1 MSILY
6 NFSIE
11 PININYMENIFAPDE
26 NFKFDN
32 ITLGQPNAIQG
43 GAYFTKILCN
53 NKSLYIQCPKCV
65 SKQGI
70 IKNGKKMYIDL
81 LFNHSDESIIQWF
94 INLESTC
101 QKRIYD
107 KSNEWFQ
114 NPLEL
119 TDIESAFSSPIK
131 VYKSC
136 KYYLLRSNIKTNYL
150 NGNPIIK
157 IFNENE
163 ENINVEDINAET
175 NFISILEIQGIKFTT
190 RNFQIEV
197 EVKQIMT
204 MNVDIIFE
212 NCLIKKN
219 TGVGGC
225 ESTQNI
231 KDTKQLDQD
240 HGNHDNVSLGVTGI
254 LADTEL
260 VKDVKQDTQDTQN
273 NELIEL
279 VAFDDINSN
288 LEEVT
293 DIIVDNT
300 VETTTNDISEDILND
315 IMENSKSNSN
325 DTLGI
330 VSSGSNNIINN
341 ANNSINV
348 PNGSA
353 NESTNESTNESD
365 NELNEITLDIEEL
378 LPENTNTLEIPI
390 IKLKKP
396 NEVYYDLFNKAKN
409 KAREAKKMAIQSYL
423 EAKKIKETYLLED
436 VDLSEDEEYEDDEE
450 N

>member
-1 MSILY
+1 
-6 NFSIE
+6 
-11 PININYMENIFAPDE
+11 MENIFEPNE
-26 NFKFDN
+26 NFNFEK

-43 GAYFTKILCN
+43 GAYFTKILYN

-70 IKNGKKMYIDL
+70 IKNGKKMYIEL

-94 INLESTC
+94 INLENTC
-101 QKRIYD
+101 QKRIFD

>member
-1 MSILY
+1 
-6 NFSIE
+6 
-11 PININYMENIFAPDE
+11 MENIVEPNE
-26 NFKFDN
+26 NFNFEN

-43 GAYFTKILCN
+43 GAYFTKILYN

-65 SKQGI
+65 SKQGV

-81 LFNHSDESIIQWF
+81 LFNNSDESIVQWF

-150 NGNPIIK
+150 NGNPMIK

-163 ENINVEDINAET
+163 ENMNVDDINAET
-175 NFISILEIQGIKFTT
+175 NFISILEIQGIRFTT

-212 NCLIKKN
+212 NCLIKKHN
-219 TGVGGC
+219 NSGLIQTLK
-225 ESTQNI
+225 N
-231 KDTKQLDQD
+231 TKQIESLQD
-240 HGNHDNVSLGVTGI
+240 GEDVMDGEEVVDIDKKTGEI
-254 LADTEL
+254 KPSSQDEEEIVDITE
-260 VKDVKQDTQDTQN
+260 
-273 NELIEL
+273 
-279 VAFDDINSN
+279 N
-288 LEEVT
+288 LEEIKEFEFDEETLDEKNKDDIT
-293 DIIVDNT
+293 DY
-300 VETTTNDISEDILND
+300 ILND
-315 IMENSKSNSN
+315 IMENSNPNIN

-330 VSSGSNNIINN
+330 VTNKLDNKTTQIKNTDTTIAIDSHVLDNDINN
-341 ANNSINV
+341 DL
-348 PNGSA
+348 
-353 NESTNESTNESD
+353 T
-365 NELNEITLDIEEL
+365 EITLDIEEL
-378 LPENTNTLEIPI
+378 LPESINTLEIPVM
-390 IKLKKP
+390 KLKKP
-396 NEVYYDLFNKAKN
+396 NEVYYDLFNKAKI
-409 KAREAKKMAIQSYL
+409 KAKEAKKIAIQSYL
-423 EAKKIKETYLLED
+423 EAKKIKEAYLLED
-436 VDLSEDEEYEDDEE
+436 VDLSEEDENDENDEDF
-450 N
+450 

>member
-212 NCLIKKN
+212 NCLIKKHSN
-219 TGVGGC
+219 NV
-225 ESTQNI
+225 ELIQE
-231 KDTKQLDQD
+231 TK
-240 HGNHDNVSLGVTGI
+240 NNK
-254 LADTEL
+254 LADDGIDEIEV
-260 VKDVKQDTQDTQN
+260 VKGPLALGDTV
-273 NELIEL
+273 IA
-279 VAFDDINSN
+279 VDDMNSN
-288 LEEVT
+288 LEEITEHVFHN
-293 DIIVDNT
+293 DDDEDDNVDN
-300 VETTTNDISEDILND
+300 EDNLTNSIADNILND
-315 IMENSKSNSN
+315 IIENSKSNTN

-330 VSSGSNNIINN
+330 VTNGP
-341 ANNSINV
+341 NNS
-348 PNGSA
+348 
-353 NESTNESTNESD
+353 NELTIDSSSLKSTTLDHLDHLDHLDELD
-365 NELNEITLDIEEL
+365 DLNEITLDIEEL
-378 LPENTNTLEIPI
+378 LPENTNTLEIPV

-396 NEVYYDLFNKAKN
+396 NEVYYDLFNKAKI
-409 KAREAKKMAIQSYL
+409 KAKEAKKMAIQSYL
-423 EAKKIKETYLLED
+423 EAKKIKETYLLVD
-436 VDLSEDEEYEDDEE
+436 VDLSDVDEYEE
-450 N
+450 

>member
-1 MSILY
+1 
-6 NFSIE
+6 
-11 PININYMENIFAPDE
+11 MENIFEPNE

-70 IKNGKKMYIDL
+70 IKNGKKMYVDL

-101 QKRIYD
+101 QKRIFD

-212 NCLIKKN
+212 NCLIKKDHNN
-219 TGVGGC
+219 TGPIQ
-225 ESTQNI
+225 EF
-231 KDTKQLDQD
+231 KDNKQLDQVNED
-240 HGNHDNVSLGVTGI
+240 AEAVRDIENSTVSL
-254 LADTEL
+254 DTM
-260 VKDVKQDTQDTQN
+260 
-273 NELIEL
+273 
-279 VAFDDINSN
+279 VAVNDINSN
-288 LEEVT
+288 LEEIEVAEL
-293 DIIVDNT
+293 VFDNDDKT
-300 VETTTNDISEDILND
+300 FETPSNDITEDILND
-315 IMENSKSNSN
+315 IIENSKSNSS

-330 VSSGSNNIINN
+330 VSNGPNNT
-341 ANNSINV
+341 NSETNRK
-348 PNGSA
+348 
-353 NESTNESTNESD
+353 NELDELDELNKLDELDELD
-365 NELNEITLDIEEL
+365 ELDQLNELNEITLDIEEL

-396 NEVYYDLFNKAKN
+396 NEVYYDLFNKAKI
-409 KAREAKKMAIQSYL
+409 KAKEAKKLAIQSYL

-436 VDLSEDEEYEDDEE
+436 VDLSEDEDDEYYE
-450 N
+450 YGEEGHDEEKFDNL

>member
-1 MSILY
+1 
-6 NFSIE
+6 
-11 PININYMENIFAPDE
+11 MENIFEPNE
-26 NFKFDN
+26 NFNFEK

-43 GAYFTKILCN
+43 GAYFTKILYN

-70 IKNGKKMYIDL
+70 IKNGKKMYIEL

-94 INLESTC
+94 INLENTC
-101 QKRIYD
+101 QKRIFD

-119 TDIESAFSSPIK
+119 TDVESAFSSPIK

>member
-1 MSILY
+1 
-6 NFSIE
+6 
-11 PININYMENIFAPDE
+11 MENIFEPNE
-26 NFKFDN
+26 NFNFEK

-43 GAYFTKILCN
+43 GAYFTKILYN

-70 IKNGKKMYIDL
+70 IKNGKKMYIEL

-94 INLESTC
+94 INLENTC
-101 QKRIYD
+101 QKRIFD

-119 TDIESAFSSPIK
+119 TDVESAFSSPIK

-212 NCLIKKN
+212 NCLIKKK
-219 TGVGGC
+219 TGVDGC
-225 ESTQNI
+225 ELTQNI

-396 NEVYYDLFNKAKN
+396 NEVYYDLFNKAKI
-409 KAREAKKMAIQSYL
+409 KAKEAKKLAIQSYL
-423 EAKKIKETYLLED
+423 EAKKIKEIYLLED

>member
-1 MSILY
+1 
-6 NFSIE
+6 
-11 PININYMENIFAPDE
+11 MENIFEPNE
-26 NFKFDN
+26 NFNFEN

-65 SKQGI
+65 SKQGV

-81 LFNHSDESIIQWF
+81 LFNNSDESIVQWF

-119 TDIESAFSSPIK
+119 SDIESAFSSPIK

-150 NGNPIIK
+150 NGNPMIK

-163 ENINVEDINAET
+163 ENMNVDDINAET
-175 NFISILEIQGIKFTT
+175 NFISILEIQGIRFTT

-212 NCLIKKN
+212 NCLIKKHHN
-219 TGVGGC
+219 NSGLIQ
-225 ESTQNI
+225 EL
-231 KDTKQLDQD
+231 KDTKQIIDPPQD
-240 HGNHDNVSLGVTGI
+240 VVDHEDVEDVVDVVDIDKKTNEIEPSLQHEEETV
-254 LADTEL
+254 
-260 VKDVKQDTQDTQN
+260 
-273 NELIEL
+273 
-279 VAFDDINSN
+279 DITAN
-288 LEEVT
+288 LEEIKELEFDEETLDEKNKDDIT
-293 DIIVDNT
+293 DY
-300 VETTTNDISEDILND
+300 ILND
-315 IMENSKSNSN
+315 IMENSNPNNN

-330 VSSGSNNIINN
+330 VSNKLDNKNKTDQLKNIDTTIAIDSNVLDNDVNN
-341 ANNSINV
+341 ANNDL
-348 PNGSA
+348 
-353 NESTNESTNESD
+353 T
-365 NELNEITLDIEEL
+365 EITLDIEEL
-378 LPENTNTLEIPI
+378 LPESINTLEIPVM
-390 IKLKKP
+390 KLKKP
-396 NEVYYDLFNKAKN
+396 NEVYYDLFNKAKI
-409 KAREAKKMAIQSYL
+409 KAKEAKKMAIQSYL
-423 EAKKIKETYLLED
+423 EAKKIKEAYLLED
-436 VDLSEDEEYEDDEE
+436 VDLSEEDENDKYDKYDENDEDFDFA
-450 N
+450 

>member
-1 MSILY
+1 MEHI
-6 NFSIE
+6 FE
-11 PININYMENIFAPDE
+11 PNE

-43 GAYFTKILCN
+43 GAYFTKILYN

-163 ENINVEDINAET
+163 ENVNVEDINAET

-212 NCLIKKN
+212 NCLIKKHHHN
-219 TGVGGC
+219 SGLIQDVNEDTEAV
-225 ESTQNI
+225 EVTEVADNI
-231 KDTKQLDQD
+231 K
-240 HGNHDNVSLGVTGI
+240 
-254 LADTEL
+254 
-260 VKDVKQDTQDTQN
+260 KDIKK
-273 NELIEL
+273 NEI
-279 VAFDDINSN
+279 VD
-288 LEEVT
+288 LEEVPE
-293 DIIVDNT
+293 IVFDEDDNT
-300 VETTTNDISEDILND
+300 VDTSTNNISEDILND
-315 IMENSKSNSN
+315 IIENSKSNSN

-330 VSSGSNNIINN
+330 VNVLSNTTNEANKSN
-341 ANNSINV
+341 SKDMLNNSINA
-348 PNGSA
+348 SID
-353 NESTNESTNESD
+353 STNELDELD
-365 NELNEITLDIEEL
+365 ELNEITLDIEEL
-378 LPENTNTLEIPI
+378 LPENTNTLEIPV

-396 NEVYYDLFNKAKN
+396 NEVYYDLFNKAKS
-409 KAREAKKMAIQSYL
+409 KAREAKKLAIQSYL

-436 VDLSEDEEYEDDEE
+436 VDLSEEEDED
-450 N
+450 NF

>member
-11 PININYMENIFAPDE
+11 PININYMENIFEPNE

-212 NCLIKKN
+212 NCLIKKHSN
-219 TGVGGC
+219 NV
-225 ESTQNI
+225 ELIQE
-231 KDTKQLDQD
+231 TK
-240 HGNHDNVSLGVTGI
+240 NNK
-254 LADTEL
+254 LADDGIDEIEV
-260 VKDVKQDTQDTQN
+260 VKGPLALGDTV
-273 NELIEL
+273 IA
-279 VAFDDINSN
+279 VDDMNSN
-288 LEEVT
+288 LEEITEHVFHN
-293 DIIVDNT
+293 DSDDEDDNVDN
-300 VETTTNDISEDILND
+300 EDNLTNSIADNILND
-315 IMENSKSNSN
+315 IIENSKSNTN

-330 VSSGSNNIINN
+330 VTNSP
-341 ANNSINV
+341 NNS
-348 PNGSA
+348 
-353 NESTNESTNESD
+353 NELTIDSSSLKSTTLDHLDHLDELD
-365 NELNEITLDIEEL
+365 DLNEITLDIEEL
-378 LPENTNTLEIPI
+378 LPENTNTLEIPV

-396 NEVYYDLFNKAKN
+396 NEVYYDLFNKAKI
-409 KAREAKKMAIQSYL
+409 KAKEAKKMAIQSYL
-423 EAKKIKETYLLED
+423 EAKKIKETYLLVD
-436 VDLSEDEEYEDDEE
+436 VDLSDVDEYEE
-450 N
+450 

>member
-1 MSILY
+1 
-6 NFSIE
+6 
-11 PININYMENIFAPDE
+11 MENIFEPNE

-43 GAYFTKILCN
+43 GAYFTKILYN

-70 IKNGKKMYIDL
+70 IKNGKKMYVDL

-101 QKRIYD
+101 QKRIFD

-163 ENINVEDINAET
+163 ENINVEDVNAET

-204 MNVDIIFE
+204 MNQDIIFE
-212 NCLIKKN
+212 NCLIKKHDN
-219 TGVGGC
+219 TVGSIQ
-225 ESTQNI
+225 EF
-231 KDTKQLDQD
+231 KDTKQIDQID
-240 HGNHDNVSLGVTGI
+240 HVKE
-254 LADTEL
+254 DTEVL
-260 VKDVKQDTQDTQN
+260 GETSLSVDTV
-273 NELIEL
+273 
-279 VAFDDINSN
+279 VAFDDFNSN
-288 LEEVT
+288 LEEIT
-293 DIIVDNT
+293 DLVFDNDNNKDSDSDMNNDNNDNVMKNDNT
-300 VETTTNDISEDILND
+300 FETPSNDIPDYILND
-315 IMENSKSNSN
+315 IMENSITNGN

-330 VSSGSNNIINN
+330 VTSVSNIANSKTALDSSI
-341 ANNSINV
+341 
-348 PNGSA
+348 
-353 NESTNESTNESD
+353 
-365 NELNEITLDIEEL
+365 NELNELDELDELDEITLDIEEL
-378 LPENTNTLEIPI
+378 LPENTNTLEIPV

-396 NEVYYDLFNKAKN
+396 NEVYYDLFNKAKI
-409 KAREAKKMAIQSYL
+409 KAKEAKKLAIQSYL

-436 VDLSEDEEYEDDEE
+436 VDLSEDDNDDDNSYDNSEDVEVK
-450 N
+450 

>member
-1 MSILY
+1 MEHI
-6 NFSIE
+6 FE
-11 PININYMENIFAPDE
+11 PNE

-43 GAYFTKILCN
+43 GAYFTKILYN

-70 IKNGKKMYIDL
+70 IKNGKKMYIEL

-101 QKRIYD
+101 QKRIFD

-163 ENINVEDINAET
+163 ENVNVEDINAET

-212 NCLIKKN
+212 NCLIKKHHHN
-219 TGVGGC
+219 SGLIQDVNEDTEAVGVT
-225 ESTQNI
+225 EVTDNI
-231 KDTKQLDQD
+231 K
-240 HGNHDNVSLGVTGI
+240 
-254 LADTEL
+254 
-260 VKDVKQDTQDTQN
+260 KDIKN
-273 NELIEL
+273 N
-279 VAFDDINSN
+279 DIVD
-288 LEEVT
+288 LEEVPE
-293 DIIVDNT
+293 IVFDDDDNT
-300 VETTTNDISEDILND
+300 DDTSTNNISEDILND
-315 IMENSKSNSN
+315 IIENSKSNSN

-330 VSSGSNNIINN
+330 VSVLSNTTNE
-341 ANNSINV
+341 ANKSNSKDMFDNSINA
-348 PNGSA
+348 SI
-353 NESTNESTNESD
+353 ESTDELD
-365 NELNEITLDIEEL
+365 ELNEITLDIEEL
-378 LPENTNTLEIPI
+378 LPENTNTLEIPV

-396 NEVYYDLFNKAKN
+396 NEVYYDLFNKAKS
-409 KAREAKKMAIQSYL
+409 KAREAKKLAIQSYL

-436 VDLSEDEEYEDDEE
+436 VDLSEEEDED
-450 N
+450 NF

>member
-1 MSILY
+1 
-6 NFSIE
+6 
-11 PININYMENIFAPDE
+11 MENIFEPNE

-43 GAYFTKILCN
+43 GAYFTKILYN

-101 QKRIYD
+101 QKRIFD

-119 TDIESAFSSPIK
+119 TDVESAFSSPIK

-150 NGNPIIK
+150 NGNPMIK

-212 NCLIKKN
+212 NCLIKKHHHN
-219 TGVGGC
+219 SGLIQDVNEDTEAVGVT
-225 ESTQNI
+225 EVTDNI
-231 KDTKQLDQD
+231 K
-240 HGNHDNVSLGVTGI
+240 
-254 LADTEL
+254 
-260 VKDVKQDTQDTQN
+260 KDIKN
-273 NELIEL
+273 N
-279 VAFDDINSN
+279 DIVD
-288 LEEVT
+288 LEEVPE
-293 DIIVDNT
+293 IVFDDDDNT
-300 VETTTNDISEDILND
+300 DDTSTNNISEDILND
-315 IMENSKSNSN
+315 IIENSKSNSN

-330 VSSGSNNIINN
+330 VSVLSNTTNE
-341 ANNSINV
+341 ANKSNSKDMFDNSINA
-348 PNGSA
+348 SI
-353 NESTNESTNESD
+353 ESTDELD
-365 NELNEITLDIEEL
+365 ELNEITLDIEEL
-378 LPENTNTLEIPI
+378 LPENTNTLEIPV

-396 NEVYYDLFNKAKN
+396 NEVYYDLFNKAKS
-409 KAREAKKMAIQSYL
+409 KAREAKKLAIQSYL

-436 VDLSEDEEYEDDEE
+436 VDLSEEEDED
-450 N
+450 NFW

>member
-1 MSILY
+1 
-6 NFSIE
+6 
-11 PININYMENIFAPDE
+11 MENIFEPNE

-43 GAYFTKILCN
+43 GAYFTKILYN

-94 INLESTC
+94 INLESAC
-101 QKRIYD
+101 QKRIFD

-163 ENINVEDINAET
+163 ENMNVEDVNAET

-204 MNVDIIFE
+204 MNQDIIFE
-212 NCLIKKN
+212 NCLIKK
-219 TGVGGC
+219 
-225 ESTQNI
+225 
-231 KDTKQLDQD
+231 
-240 HGNHDNVSLGVTGI
+240 HDNIGGSIQEFKDNKKINQVDVDDAEALGETLLSV
-254 LADTEL
+254 DS
-260 VKDVKQDTQDTQN
+260 V
-273 NELIEL
+273 
-279 VAFDDINSN
+279 VAVDDINSN
-288 LEEVT
+288 LEEIT
-293 DIIVDNT
+293 DLVFDNDNDSGMNNDNNDNVMKDDNT
-300 VETTTNDISEDILND
+300 FETPSNDIPDYILND

-330 VSSGSNNIINN
+330 VTSVSNI
-341 ANNSINV
+341 ANSKTALESSIN
-348 PNGSA
+348 
-353 NESTNESTNESD
+353 ELDELDELD
-365 NELNEITLDIEEL
+365 ELNEITLDIEEL
-378 LPENTNTLEIPI
+378 LPENTNTLEIPV

-396 NEVYYDLFNKAKN
+396 NEVYYDLFNKAKI
-409 KAREAKKMAIQSYL
+409 KAKEAKKLAIQSYL
-423 EAKKIKETYLLED
+423 EAKKIKEMYLLED
-436 VDLSEDEEYEDDEE
+436 VDLSEDDYDDDNDENNSEDVEVK
-450 N
+450 

>member
-1 MSILY
+1 MEHI
-6 NFSIE
+6 FE
-11 PININYMENIFAPDE
+11 PNE

-43 GAYFTKILCN
+43 GAYFTKILYN

-70 IKNGKKMYIDL
+70 IKNGKKMYIEL

-163 ENINVEDINAET
+163 ENVNVEDINAET

-212 NCLIKKN
+212 NCLIKK
-219 TGVGGC
+219 
-225 ESTQNI
+225 
-231 KDTKQLDQD
+231 
-240 HGNHDNVSLGVTGI
+240 HHH
-254 LADTEL
+254 
-260 VKDVKQDTQDTQN
+260 
-273 NELIEL
+273 
-279 VAFDDINSN
+279 NS
-288 LEEVT
+288 
-293 DIIVDNT
+293 
-300 VETTTNDISEDILND
+300 
-315 IMENSKSNSN
+315 
-325 DTLGI
+325 
-330 VSSGSNNIINN
+330 
-341 ANNSINV
+341 
-348 PNGSA
+348 
-353 NESTNESTNESD
+353 
-365 NELNEITLDIEEL
+365 
-378 LPENTNTLEIPI
+378 
-390 IKLKKP
+390 
-396 NEVYYDLFNKAKN
+396 
-409 KAREAKKMAIQSYL
+409 
-423 EAKKIKETYLLED
+423 
-436 VDLSEDEEYEDDEE
+436 
-450 N
+450 

>member
-1 MSILY
+1 MEHI
-6 NFSIE
+6 FE
-11 PININYMENIFAPDE
+11 PNE

-43 GAYFTKILCN
+43 GAYFTKILYN

-101 QKRIYD
+101 QKRIFD

-163 ENINVEDINAET
+163 ENVNIEDINAET

-212 NCLIKKN
+212 NCLIKKHHHN
-219 TGVGGC
+219 SGLIQNVNEDTEAV
-225 ESTQNI
+225 EVTEVADNI
-231 KDTKQLDQD
+231 K
-240 HGNHDNVSLGVTGI
+240 
-254 LADTEL
+254 
-260 VKDVKQDTQDTQN
+260 KDIKK
-273 NELIEL
+273 NEI
-279 VAFDDINSN
+279 VD
-288 LEEVT
+288 LEEVPE
-293 DIIVDNT
+293 IVFDEDDNT
-300 VETTTNDISEDILND
+300 VDTSTNNISEDILND
-315 IMENSKSNSN
+315 IIEKSKSNNN

-330 VSSGSNNIINN
+330 VNVLSNTTNEANKSN
-341 ANNSINV
+341 SKDMLNNSINA
-348 PNGSA
+348 SI
-353 NESTNESTNESD
+353 ESTNELDELD
-365 NELNEITLDIEEL
+365 ELDELNEITLDIEEL
-378 LPENTNTLEIPI
+378 LPENTNTLEIPV

-396 NEVYYDLFNKAKN
+396 NEVYYDLFNKAKS
-409 KAREAKKMAIQSYL
+409 KAREAKKLAIQSYL

-436 VDLSEDEEYEDDEE
+436 VDLSEEEDED
-450 N
+450 NF

>member
-1 MSILY
+1 
-6 NFSIE
+6 
-11 PININYMENIFAPDE
+11 MENIFAPDE

-212 NCLIKKN
+212 NCLIKKHSN
-219 TGVGGC
+219 NV
-225 ESTQNI
+225 ELIQE
-231 KDTKQLDQD
+231 TK
-240 HGNHDNVSLGVTGI
+240 NNK
-254 LADTEL
+254 LADDGIDEIEV
-260 VKDVKQDTQDTQN
+260 VKGPLALGDTV
-273 NELIEL
+273 IA
-279 VAFDDINSN
+279 VDDMNSN
-288 LEEVT
+288 LEEITEHVFHN
-293 DIIVDNT
+293 DSDDEDDNVDN
-300 VETTTNDISEDILND
+300 EDNLTNSIADNILND
-315 IMENSKSNSN
+315 IIENSKSNTN

-330 VSSGSNNIINN
+330 VTNGP
-341 ANNSINV
+341 NNS
-348 PNGSA
+348 
-353 NESTNESTNESD
+353 NELTIDSSSLKSTTLDHLDHLDELD
-365 NELNEITLDIEEL
+365 DLNEITLDIEEL
-378 LPENTNTLEIPI
+378 LPENTNTLEIPV

-396 NEVYYDLFNKAKN
+396 NEVYYDLFNKAKI
-409 KAREAKKMAIQSYL
+409 KAKEAKKMAIQSYL
-423 EAKKIKETYLLED
+423 EAKKIKETYLLVD
-436 VDLSEDEEYEDDEE
+436 VDLSDVDEYEE
-450 N
+450 

>member
-1 MSILY
+1 MEHI
-6 NFSIE
+6 FE
-11 PININYMENIFAPDE
+11 PNE

-43 GAYFTKILCN
+43 GAYFTKILYN

-101 QKRIYD
+101 QKRIFD

-163 ENINVEDINAET
+163 ENVNVEDINAET

-212 NCLIKKN
+212 NCLIKKHHHN
-219 TGVGGC
+219 SGLIQDVNEDTEAVGVT
-225 ESTQNI
+225 EVTDNI
-231 KDTKQLDQD
+231 K
-240 HGNHDNVSLGVTGI
+240 
-254 LADTEL
+254 
-260 VKDVKQDTQDTQN
+260 KDIKN
-273 NELIEL
+273 N
-279 VAFDDINSN
+279 DIVD
-288 LEEVT
+288 LEEVPE
-293 DIIVDNT
+293 IVFDDDDNT
-300 VETTTNDISEDILND
+300 DDTSTNNISEDILND
-315 IMENSKSNSN
+315 IIENSKSNSN

-330 VSSGSNNIINN
+330 VSVLSNTTNE
-341 ANNSINV
+341 ANKSNSKDMFDNSINA
-348 PNGSA
+348 SI
-353 NESTNESTNESD
+353 ESTDELD
-365 NELNEITLDIEEL
+365 ELNEITLDIEEL
-378 LPENTNTLEIPI
+378 LPENTNTLEIPV

-396 NEVYYDLFNKAKN
+396 NEVYYDLFNKAKS
-409 KAREAKKMAIQSYL
+409 KAREAKKLAIQSYL

-436 VDLSEDEEYEDDEE
+436 VDLSEEEDED
-450 N
+450 NFW

>member
-1 MSILY
+1 
-6 NFSIE
+6 
-11 PININYMENIFAPDE
+11 MENIFEPNE
-26 NFKFDN
+26 NFNFEK

-43 GAYFTKILCN
+43 GAYFTKILYN

-101 QKRIYD
+101 QKRIFD

-163 ENINVEDINAET
+163 ENVNVEDINAET

-212 NCLIKKN
+212 NCLIKKHHHN
-219 TGVGGC
+219 SGLIQNVNEDTEAV
-225 ESTQNI
+225 EVTEVADNI
-231 KDTKQLDQD
+231 K
-240 HGNHDNVSLGVTGI
+240 
-254 LADTEL
+254 
-260 VKDVKQDTQDTQN
+260 KDIKK
-273 NELIEL
+273 NEI
-279 VAFDDINSN
+279 VD
-288 LEEVT
+288 LEEVPE
-293 DIIVDNT
+293 IVFDEDDNT
-300 VETTTNDISEDILND
+300 VDTSTNNISEDILND
-315 IMENSKSNSN
+315 IIENSKSNNN

-330 VSSGSNNIINN
+330 VNVLSNTTNEANKSN
-341 ANNSINV
+341 SKDMLNNSINA
-348 PNGSA
+348 SI
-353 NESTNESTNESD
+353 ESTNELDELD
-365 NELNEITLDIEEL
+365 ELDELNEITLDIEEL
-378 LPENTNTLEIPI
+378 LPENTNTLEIPV

-396 NEVYYDLFNKAKN
+396 NEVYYDLFNKAKI

-436 VDLSEDEEYEDDEE
+436 VDLSEDEEYEDEE
-450 N
+450 DN

>member
-1 MSILY
+1 
-6 NFSIE
+6 
-11 PININYMENIFAPDE
+11 MENIFEPNE
-26 NFKFDN
+26 NFNFEN

-65 SKQGI
+65 SKQGV

-81 LFNHSDESIIQWF
+81 LFNNSDESIVQWF

-119 TDIESAFSSPIK
+119 SDIESAFSSPIK

-150 NGNPIIK
+150 NGNPMIK

-163 ENINVEDINAET
+163 ENMNVDDINAET
-175 NFISILEIQGIKFTT
+175 NFISILEIQGIRFTT

-219 TGVGGC
+219 YTNGGLIQ
-225 ESTQNI
+225 EL
-231 KDTKQLDQD
+231 KDTKQIIDPPQD
-240 HGNHDNVSLGVTGI
+240 VVDHEDVEDVVDVVDIDKKTNEIEPSLQHEEETV
-254 LADTEL
+254 
-260 VKDVKQDTQDTQN
+260 
-273 NELIEL
+273 
-279 VAFDDINSN
+279 DITAN
-288 LEEVT
+288 LEEIKELEFDEETLDEKNKDDIT
-293 DIIVDNT
+293 DY
-300 VETTTNDISEDILND
+300 ILND
-315 IMENSKSNSN
+315 IMENSNTNNN

-330 VSSGSNNIINN
+330 VTNKSDNENKTDQLKNIDTTIAIDSNVLDNHDNN
-341 ANNSINV
+341 ANNDL
-348 PNGSA
+348 
-353 NESTNESTNESD
+353 T
-365 NELNEITLDIEEL
+365 EITLDIEEL
-378 LPENTNTLEIPI
+378 LPESINTLEIPVM
-390 IKLKKP
+390 KLKKP
-396 NEVYYDLFNKAKN
+396 NEVYYDLFNKAKI
-409 KAREAKKMAIQSYL
+409 KAKEAKKMAIQSYL
-423 EAKKIKETYLLED
+423 EAKKIKEAYLLED
-436 VDLSEDEEYEDDEE
+436 VDLSEEDENDKYDKYDENDEDFDFA
-450 N
+450 

>member
-1 MSILY
+1 
-6 NFSIE
+6 
-11 PININYMENIFAPDE
+11 MENIFEPNE
-26 NFKFDN
+26 NFNFEN

-43 GAYFTKILCN
+43 GAYFTKILYN

-65 SKQGI
+65 SKQGV

-81 LFNHSDESIIQWF
+81 LFNNSDESIVQWF

-150 NGNPIIK
+150 NGNPMIK

-163 ENINVEDINAET
+163 ENMNVDDINAET
-175 NFISILEIQGIKFTT
+175 NFISILEIQGIRFTT

-212 NCLIKKN
+212 NCLIKKHN
-219 TGVGGC
+219 NSGLIQTLK
-225 ESTQNI
+225 N
-231 KDTKQLDQD
+231 TKQIESLQD
-240 HGNHDNVSLGVTGI
+240 GEDVMDGEEVVDIDKKTGEI
-254 LADTEL
+254 KPSSQDEEEIVDITE
-260 VKDVKQDTQDTQN
+260 
-273 NELIEL
+273 
-279 VAFDDINSN
+279 N
-288 LEEVT
+288 LEEIKEFEFDEETLDEKNKDDIT
-293 DIIVDNT
+293 DY
-300 VETTTNDISEDILND
+300 ILND
-315 IMENSKSNSN
+315 IMENSNPNIN

-330 VSSGSNNIINN
+330 VTNKLDNKTTQIKNTDTTIAIDSHVLDNDINN
-341 ANNSINV
+341 DL
-348 PNGSA
+348 
-353 NESTNESTNESD
+353 T
-365 NELNEITLDIEEL
+365 EITLDIEEL
-378 LPENTNTLEIPI
+378 LPESINTLEIPVM
-390 IKLKKP
+390 KLKKP
-396 NEVYYDLFNKAKN
+396 NEVYYDLFNKAKI
-409 KAREAKKMAIQSYL
+409 KAKEAKKIAIQSYL
-423 EAKKIKETYLLED
+423 EAKKIKEAYLLED
-436 VDLSEDEEYEDDEE
+436 VDLSEEDENDENDEDF
-450 N
+450 

>member
-1 MSILY
+1 
-6 NFSIE
+6 
-11 PININYMENIFAPDE
+11 MENIFEPNE

-212 NCLIKKN
+212 NCLIKKHSN
-219 TGVGGC
+219 NV
-225 ESTQNI
+225 ELIQE
-231 KDTKQLDQD
+231 TK
-240 HGNHDNVSLGVTGI
+240 NNK
-254 LADTEL
+254 LADDGIDEIEV
-260 VKDVKQDTQDTQN
+260 VKGPLALGDTV
-273 NELIEL
+273 IA
-279 VAFDDINSN
+279 VDDMNSN
-288 LEEVT
+288 LEEITEHVFHN
-293 DIIVDNT
+293 DSDDEDDNVDN
-300 VETTTNDISEDILND
+300 EDNLTNSIADNILND
-315 IMENSKSNSN
+315 IIENSKSNTN

-330 VSSGSNNIINN
+330 VTNSP
-341 ANNSINV
+341 NNS
-348 PNGSA
+348 
-353 NESTNESTNESD
+353 NELTIDSSSLKSTTLDHLDHLDELD
-365 NELNEITLDIEEL
+365 DLNEITLDIEEL
-378 LPENTNTLEIPI
+378 LPENTNTLEIPV

-396 NEVYYDLFNKAKN
+396 NEVYYDLFNKAKI
-409 KAREAKKMAIQSYL
+409 KAKEAKKMAIQSYL
-423 EAKKIKETYLLED
+423 EAKKIKETYLLVD
-436 VDLSEDEEYEDDEE
+436 VDLSDVDEYEE
-450 N
+450 

>member
-1 MSILY
+1 
-6 NFSIE
+6 
-11 PININYMENIFAPDE
+11 MENIFEPNE
-26 NFKFDN
+26 NFNFEK

-43 GAYFTKILCN
+43 GAYFTKILYN

-70 IKNGKKMYIDL
+70 IKNGKKMYIEL

-163 ENINVEDINAET
+163 ENMNVEDINAET

-212 NCLIKKN
+212 NCLIKKHN
-219 TGVGGC
+219 NSG
-225 ESTQNI
+225 SI
-231 KDTKQLDQD
+231 QD
-240 HGNHDNVSLGVTGI
+240 VN
-254 LADTEL
+254 ADTEA
-260 VKDVKQDTQDTQN
+260 VGVTEVAVAVADNIKKDIKN
-273 NELIEL
+273 NEVVDI
-279 VAFDDINSN
+279 DDINSN
-288 LEEVT
+288 LEEIT
-293 DIIVDNT
+293 DITDDNT
-300 VETTTNDISEDILND
+300 VETTKNDISEDILND
-315 IMENSKSNSN
+315 IIEDSKSNSN

-330 VSSGSNNIINN
+330 VSVLSNSVSN
-341 ANNSINV
+341 ANESNGKDMFDNSINA
-348 PNGSA
+348 SIA
-353 NESTNESTNESD
+353 STHELDELD
-365 NELNEITLDIEEL
+365 ELNEITLDIEEL
-378 LPENTNTLEIPI
+378 LPENTNTLEIPV

-396 NEVYYDLFNKAKN
+396 NEVYYDLFNKAKI
-409 KAREAKKMAIQSYL
+409 KAKEAKKMAIQSYL

-436 VDLSEDEEYEDDEE
+436 VDLSEEE
-450 N
+450 NDYGDAEDNFDDL

>member
-1 MSILY
+1 
-6 NFSIE
+6 
-11 PININYMENIFAPDE
+11 MENIFEPNE

-43 GAYFTKILCN
+43 GAYFTKILYN

-70 IKNGKKMYIDL
+70 IKNGKKMYIEL

-101 QKRIYD
+101 QKRIFD

-150 NGNPIIK
+150 NGNPMIK

-163 ENINVEDINAET
+163 ENVNVEDINAET

-212 NCLIKKN
+212 NCLIKKHHHN
-219 TGVGGC
+219 SGLIQDVNEDTEAVGVT
-225 ESTQNI
+225 EVTDNI
-231 KDTKQLDQD
+231 K
-240 HGNHDNVSLGVTGI
+240 
-254 LADTEL
+254 
-260 VKDVKQDTQDTQN
+260 KDIKN
-273 NELIEL
+273 N
-279 VAFDDINSN
+279 DIVD
-288 LEEVT
+288 LEEVPE
-293 DIIVDNT
+293 IVFDDDDNT
-300 VETTTNDISEDILND
+300 DDTSTNNISENILND
-315 IMENSKSNSN
+315 IIENSKSNNN
-325 DTLGI
+325 DSLGI
-330 VSSGSNNIINN
+330 VSVLSNTTNE
-341 ANNSINV
+341 ANKSNSKDMFDNSKNTSI
-348 PNGSA
+348 
-353 NESTNESTNESD
+353 ESTDELD
-365 NELNEITLDIEEL
+365 ELNEITLDIEEL
-378 LPENTNTLEIPI
+378 LLENTNTLEIPV

-396 NEVYYDLFNKAKN
+396 NEVYYDLFNKAKS
-409 KAREAKKMAIQSYL
+409 KAREAKKLAIQSYL

-436 VDLSEDEEYEDDEE
+436 VDLSEEEDED
-450 N
+450 NF

>member
-1 MSILY
+1 
-6 NFSIE
+6 
-11 PININYMENIFAPDE
+11 MENIFEPNE

-70 IKNGKKMYIDL
+70 IKNGKKMYVDL

-101 QKRIYD
+101 QKRIFD

-175 NFISILEIQGIKFTT
+175 NFISILEIQGIRFTT

-212 NCLIKKN
+212 NCLIKKDHNN
-219 TGVGGC
+219 TGPIQ
-225 ESTQNI
+225 EF
-231 KDTKQLDQD
+231 KETKQIDQVNEDAEAVRDIENSTLSLD
-240 HGNHDNVSLGVTGI
+240 TM
-254 LADTEL
+254 
-260 VKDVKQDTQDTQN
+260 
-273 NELIEL
+273 
-279 VAFDDINSN
+279 VAVNDINSN
-288 LEEVT
+288 LEEIEVSKL
-293 DIIVDNT
+293 VFDNDDKT
-300 VETTTNDISEDILND
+300 FETPSNDITEDILND
-315 IMENSKSNSN
+315 IIENSKSNSN

-330 VSSGSNNIINN
+330 VSNGPNNT
-341 ANNSINV
+341 NSETNRK
-348 PNGSA
+348 
-353 NESTNESTNESD
+353 NELDELDELD
-365 NELNEITLDIEEL
+365 QLDELDELNEITLDIEEL

-396 NEVYYDLFNKAKN
+396 NEVYYDLFNKAKI
-409 KAREAKKMAIQSYL
+409 KAKEAKKLAIQSYL

-436 VDLSEDEEYEDDEE
+436 VDLSEDEHDEYGEDGEYGEYGEEGHDEE
-450 N
+450 KFDNL

>member
-1 MSILY
+1 
-6 NFSIE
+6 
-11 PININYMENIFAPDE
+11 MENIFEPNE
-26 NFKFDN
+26 NFNFEN

-43 GAYFTKILCN
+43 GAYFTKILYN

-70 IKNGKKMYIDL
+70 VKNGKKMYVDL
-81 LFNHSDESIIQWF
+81 LFNNSDESIVQWF

-119 TDIESAFSSPIK
+119 SDIESAFSSPIK

-150 NGNPIIK
+150 NGNPILK

-163 ENINVEDINAET
+163 ENINVEDVNAET

-197 EVKQIMT
+197 EAKQIMT

-212 NCLIKKN
+212 NCLIKKHHN
-219 TGVGGC
+219 NG
-225 ESTQNI
+225 ESIQELKNNI
-231 KDTKQLDQD
+231 KQIESSQEVAEVAGDGAVVEIEEYAKNDEEETNDT
-240 HGNHDNVSLGVTGI
+240 T
-254 LADTEL
+254 
-260 VKDVKQDTQDTQN
+260 
-273 NELIEL
+273 
-279 VAFDDINSN
+279 SN
-288 LEEVT
+288 LEEIKELCFDEDVNP
-293 DIIVDNT
+293 DDNSDNKQLDNPLDNLD
-300 VETTTNDISEDILND
+300 EKNTNDITDYILND
-315 IMENSKSNSN
+315 IMENSTTNNN

-330 VSSGSNNIINN
+330 VGNNTNVLDVIDKNSNVFEN
-341 ANNSINV
+341 
-348 PNGSA
+348 
-353 NESTNESTNESD
+353 D
-365 NELNEITLDIEEL
+365 LNDLDDLDEITLDIEEL
-378 LPENTNTLEIPI
+378 LPENTNTLEIPV

-396 NEVYYDLFNKAKN
+396 NEVYYDLFNKAKI
-409 KAREAKKMAIQSYL
+409 KAKEAKKMAIQSYL
-423 EAKKIKETYLLED
+423 EAKKIKETYLLEG
-436 VDLSEDEEYEDDEE
+436 VDLSEDDENDNEEDNEADEDF
-450 N
+450 

>member
-1 MSILY
+1 
-6 NFSIE
+6 
-11 PININYMENIFAPDE
+11 MENIFEPNE
-26 NFKFDN
+26 NFNFEN

-43 GAYFTKILCN
+43 GAYFTKILYN

-65 SKQGI
+65 SKQGV

-81 LFNHSDESIIQWF
+81 LFNNSDESIVQWF

-119 TDIESAFSSPIK
+119 SDIESAFSSPIK

-150 NGNPIIK
+150 NGNPMIK

-163 ENINVEDINAET
+163 ENMNVDDINAET
-175 NFISILEIQGIKFTT
+175 NFISILEIQGIRFTT

-219 TGVGGC
+219 YTNGGLIQ
-225 ESTQNI
+225 EL
-231 KDTKQLDQD
+231 KDTKQIIVPPQYVVDHEDVEDVEDVVDVDKKTNEIEPSLQD
-240 HGNHDNVSLGVTGI
+240 EEEIV
-254 LADTEL
+254 
-260 VKDVKQDTQDTQN
+260 
-273 NELIEL
+273 
-279 VAFDDINSN
+279 DITAN
-288 LEEVT
+288 LEEIKELEFDEETLDEKNKDDIT
-293 DIIVDNT
+293 DY
-300 VETTTNDISEDILND
+300 ILND
-315 IMENSKSNSN
+315 IMENSNPNNN

-330 VSSGSNNIINN
+330 VTNKSDNENKTDQLKNIDTTIAIDSNVLDNDVNN
-341 ANNSINV
+341 ANNDL
-348 PNGSA
+348 
-353 NESTNESTNESD
+353 T
-365 NELNEITLDIEEL
+365 EITLDIEEL
-378 LPENTNTLEIPI
+378 LPESINTLEIPVM
-390 IKLKKP
+390 KLKKP
-396 NEVYYDLFNKAKN
+396 NEVYYDLFNKAKI
-409 KAREAKKMAIQSYL
+409 KAKEAKKMAIQSYL
-423 EAKKIKETYLLED
+423 EAKKIKEAYLLED
-436 VDLSEDEEYEDDEE
+436 VDLSEEDENDKYDKYDENGEDFDFA
-450 N
+450 

>member
-212 NCLIKKN
+212 NCLIKKHSN
-219 TGVGGC
+219 NV
-225 ESTQNI
+225 ELIQE
-231 KDTKQLDQD
+231 TK
-240 HGNHDNVSLGVTGI
+240 NNK
-254 LADTEL
+254 LADDGIDEIEV
-260 VKDVKQDTQDTQN
+260 VKGPLALGDTV
-273 NELIEL
+273 IA
-279 VAFDDINSN
+279 VDDMNSN
-288 LEEVT
+288 LEEITEHVFHN
-293 DIIVDNT
+293 DSDDEDDNVDN
-300 VETTTNDISEDILND
+300 EDNLTNSIADNILND
-315 IMENSKSNSN
+315 IIENSKSNTN

-330 VSSGSNNIINN
+330 VTNGP
-341 ANNSINV
+341 NNS
-348 PNGSA
+348 
-353 NESTNESTNESD
+353 NELTIDSSSLKSTTLDHLDHLDELD
-365 NELNEITLDIEEL
+365 DLNEITLDIEEL
-378 LPENTNTLEIPI
+378 LPENTNTLEIPV

-396 NEVYYDLFNKAKN
+396 NEVYYDLFNKAKI
-409 KAREAKKMAIQSYL
+409 KAKEAKKMAIQSYL
-423 EAKKIKETYLLED
+423 EAKKIKETYLLVD
-436 VDLSEDEEYEDDEE
+436 VDLSDVDEYEE
-450 N
+450 

>member
-1 MSILY
+1 MEHI
-6 NFSIE
+6 FE
-11 PININYMENIFAPDE
+11 PNE

-43 GAYFTKILCN
+43 GAYFTKILYN

-70 IKNGKKMYIDL
+70 IKNGKKMYIEL

-101 QKRIYD
+101 QKRIFD

-163 ENINVEDINAET
+163 ENVNVEDINAET

-212 NCLIKKN
+212 NCLIKKHHHN
-219 TGVGGC
+219 SGLIQDVNEDTEDVGVT
-225 ESTQNI
+225 EVTDNI
-231 KDTKQLDQD
+231 K
-240 HGNHDNVSLGVTGI
+240 
-254 LADTEL
+254 
-260 VKDVKQDTQDTQN
+260 KDIKN
-273 NELIEL
+273 NYI
-279 VAFDDINSN
+279 VD
-288 LEEVT
+288 LEEVPE
-293 DIIVDNT
+293 IVFDDDDNT
-300 VETTTNDISEDILND
+300 DDTSTNNISEDILND
-315 IMENSKSNSN
+315 IIENSKSNSN

-330 VSSGSNNIINN
+330 VSVLSNTTNE
-341 ANNSINV
+341 ANKSNSKDMFDNSINA
-348 PNGSA
+348 SI
-353 NESTNESTNESD
+353 ESTDELD
-365 NELNEITLDIEEL
+365 ELNEITLDIEEL
-378 LPENTNTLEIPI
+378 LPENTNTLEIPV

-396 NEVYYDLFNKAKN
+396 NEVYYDLFNKAKS
-409 KAREAKKMAIQSYL
+409 KAREAKKLAIQSYL

-436 VDLSEDEEYEDDEE
+436 VDLSEEEDED
-450 N
+450 NF

>member
-1 MSILY
+1 
-6 NFSIE
+6 
-11 PININYMENIFAPDE
+11 MENIFEPNE
-26 NFKFDN
+26 NFNFEN

-43 GAYFTKILCN
+43 GAYFTKILYN

-65 SKQGI
+65 SKQGV

-81 LFNHSDESIIQWF
+81 LFNNSDESIVQWF

-119 TDIESAFSSPIK
+119 SDIESAFSSPIK

-150 NGNPIIK
+150 NGNPMIK

-163 ENINVEDINAET
+163 ENMNVDDINAET
-175 NFISILEIQGIKFTT
+175 NFISILEIQGIRFTT

-219 TGVGGC
+219 YTNGGLIQ
-225 ESTQNI
+225 EL
-231 KDTKQLDQD
+231 KDTKQIIDPPQDDEDDLDVVGDEDVVGVDKKTNEIEPSSQD
-240 HGNHDNVSLGVTGI
+240 EEEI
-254 LADTEL
+254 KEL
-260 VKDVKQDTQDTQN
+260 EFDEETLDEKNK
-273 NELIEL
+273 
-279 VAFDDINSN
+279 DDI
-288 LEEVT
+288 T
-293 DIIVDNT
+293 DY
-300 VETTTNDISEDILND
+300 ILND
-315 IMENSKSNSN
+315 IMENSNPNNN

-330 VSSGSNNIINN
+330 VSNKLDNKTDQLKNIDTTIAIDSNVLDNDVNN
-341 ANNSINV
+341 DNNDL
-348 PNGSA
+348 
-353 NESTNESTNESD
+353 T
-365 NELNEITLDIEEL
+365 EITLDIEEL
-378 LPENTNTLEIPI
+378 LPESINTLEIPVM
-390 IKLKKP
+390 KLKKP
-396 NEVYYDLFNKAKN
+396 NEVYYDLFNKAKI
-409 KAREAKKMAIQSYL
+409 KAKEAKKMAIQSYL
-423 EAKKIKETYLLED
+423 EAKKIKEAYLLED
-436 VDLSEDEEYEDDEE
+436 VDLSDEDEDENDKYDKYDENDEDFEFA
-450 N
+450 